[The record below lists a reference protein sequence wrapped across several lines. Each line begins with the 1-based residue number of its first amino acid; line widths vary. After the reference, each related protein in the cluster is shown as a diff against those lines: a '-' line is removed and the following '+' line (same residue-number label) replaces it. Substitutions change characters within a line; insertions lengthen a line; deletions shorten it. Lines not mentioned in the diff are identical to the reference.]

1 MLQFL
6 SNLLIGAYKKRQIRL
21 EKQSELNMQAAK
33 VLMDKAVALRK
44 KAGEQGSDA
53 FIAGLTVSNLEHIL
67 KPTTEVKDSGKL

>member
-33 VLMDKAVALRK
+33 ALMDKAVALRK
-44 KAGEQGSDA
+44 KAGDQDSDA